1 MDLWESGVSIY
12 ITQITLHN
20 IQVVLVFK
28 QKSWNTKDSAKKERK
43 TQWETKANMSNPA
56 RLRQRADEKV
66 SRFKEKV
73 DNSEKNA
80 RNGKKIMRIKKWS
93 IVPGPIHQFIR
104 LLF

>member
-1 MDLWESGVSIY
+1 MSGVSIC

-43 TQWETKANMSNPA
+43 TQWETKANMHIMSNPA